1 MKRFLPL
8 LMVFATTNAVAQPAD
23 TSAAQHQLFQLED
36 VFQLEYASQPAVH
49 PDGSYTVFVRNYMDI
64 MSDRRLGNL
73 WRVDHQGEMRP
84 LTGGV
89 ANDHSP
95 TWSPD
100 GSVLAFV
107 SNRTGS
113 NQIHLYWT
121 DTRDHAPMTRLT
133 GSPSQLTWSPD
144 GQWLAFTMFTP
155 QQKSAPVKLPGKPK
169 GANWAEPAIYI
180 DKDNYRFDGAGYAA
194 DGYTQIYVVPA
205 AGGTPRQL
213 THDEFNHGGQLT
225 WTGDSKHIIFSAN
238 RRDDAFHQPNNSELY
253 QVSVTDGTIV
263 QLTDR
268 NGPDRSPQVSPDG
281 KRLAWLGYDDGY
293 MSYQLTH
300 LYVMEL
306 DGKSSPKLLTADL
319 DYAVANVKWSAD
331 SKGVYYSFDR
341 EGKGVIAYQTLTGE
355 RRELTDAMGGLSYTR
370 PYSGGTYDVSKH
382 GDLVYTLA
390 HPYRPADLMLQAGT
404 ATRQLTQLNEDALAH
419 KTLGRVEE
427 IWYDSQHGD
436 YKIQGWIAYPPN
448 FDPQQKY
455 PLILEIHGG
464 PHTAYAGSFAAEIQ
478 LMAANGY
485 VVLYTNPRGSTSYG
499 EKFAQEIHH
508 NYPSKDYTDLM
519 DGVDAVIAKGF
530 IDEQRLYVTGGS
542 GGGVL
547 TAWTVSHTDRF
558 AAAVVAK
565 PVINWYSFVLTAD
578 SYNYFS
584 KYWFPGKPWEHQEH
598 YMKYSPISYVGQVK
612 TPTMLL
618 TGDADYRTPISETE
632 QYYQAL
638 KLAGVKTA
646 MVRVPDAPHGIANR
660 PSNLMAKVAYILHW
674 FNEHAEQK

>member
-1 MKRFLPL
+1 MKKFLTLGL
-8 LMVFATTNAVAQPAD
+8 LLSATSVYANANAND
-23 TSAAQHQLFQLED
+23 NTLKLDD

-73 WRVDHQGEMRP
+73 WRVDNKGELRP
-84 LTGGV
+84 LTGGE

-100 GSVLAFV
+100 GKTLAFV
-107 SNRTGS
+107 SNRSGS

-121 DTRDHAPMTRLT
+121 DTREDAPVTRLT
-133 GSPSQLTWSPD
+133 GSPSNLSWSPD
-144 GQWLAFTMFTP
+144 GKWLAFTMFTP
-155 QQKSAPVKLPGKPK
+155 GSKPAPVSLPGKPQ
-169 GANWAEPAIYI
+169 GAEWAEPARYI
-180 DKDNYRFDGAGYAA
+180 DKDNYRFDGAGYAPE
-194 DGYTQIYVVPA
+194 GYTQIYVVPA
-205 AGGTPRQL
+205 SGGTPRQL

-238 RRDDAFHQPNNSELY
+238 RRANAFEQPNNSELY
-253 QVSVTDGTIV
+253 QLAVADGAIK

-281 KRLAWLGYDDGY
+281 KKIAWLGYDDQR
-293 MSYQLTH
+293 MSYQLTQ
-300 LYVMEL
+300 LYVMDINGGTPKLMTSEL
-306 DGKSSPKLLTADL
+306 DYSVDS
-319 DYAVANVKWSAD
+319 VKWSAD
-331 SKGVYYSFDR
+331 SRGVYYSYDR
-341 EGKGVIAYQTLTGE
+341 EGKGHIAYQNLNGK
-355 RRELTDAMGGLSYTR
+355 RRVLTDSMGGLTYTR
-370 PYSGGTYDVSKH
+370 PYSGGSFDVSKD
-382 GDLVYTLA
+382 GDLVFTMA
-390 HPYRPADLMLQAGT
+390 SPYRPADLMLQTSKLKRKLT
-404 ATRQLTQLNEDALAH
+404 ALNEDALGH
-419 KTLGRVEE
+419 KELGRIEE
-427 IWYDSQHGD
+427 IWYDSSHDD

-448 FDPQQKY
+448 FDATKKY

-478 LMAANGY
+478 LMAAQGY

-508 NYPSKDYTDLM
+508 NYPSNDYTDLM
-519 DGVDAVIAKGF
+519 DGVDAVIEKGF
-530 IDEQRLYVTGGS
+530 IDEDRLYVTGGS

-547 TAWTVSHTDRF
+547 TAWIVGHTDRF

-578 SYNYFS
+578 AYNYFT
-584 KYWFPGKPWEHQEH
+584 KYWFPGVPWEHQEH
-598 YMKYSPISYVGQVK
+598 YMKYSPISYVGNVK

-618 TGDADYRTPISETE
+618 TGEADYRTPISETE

-638 KLAGVKTA
+638 KLAGVETA
-646 MVRVPDAPHGIANR
+646 MVRIPDAPHGIAGR
-660 PSNLMAKVAYILHW
+660 PSNLMSKVAYILHW
-674 FNEHAEQK
+674 FDSHKADENKPNE